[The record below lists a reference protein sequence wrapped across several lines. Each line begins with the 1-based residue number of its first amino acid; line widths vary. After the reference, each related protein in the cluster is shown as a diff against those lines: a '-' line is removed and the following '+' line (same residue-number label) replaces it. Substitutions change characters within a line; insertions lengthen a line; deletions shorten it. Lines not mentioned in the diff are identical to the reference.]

1 MYRMYCQCIIQ
12 HTNSH
17 TLQVQTVWTNEMS
30 SLSLTY
36 GKQMHSHICISV
48 LLPDRTLVKLTVFC
62 SSIFPPCT
70 SPLITSGSLLTSYE
84 TQVSKHLHQH
94 CNLKFWKKKKFY
106 FRNAPH
112 DQRRTGVLFL
122 KVLLVLLT
130 LLQVE
135 QMRNLSAHRL
145 TVTAHRKSHDR
156 MQKQALH

>member
-1 MYRMYCQCIIQ
+1 MYHPAHKFT
-12 HTNSH
+12 HTTSTDSLNKRD
-17 TLQVQTVWTNEMS
+17 VI